1 MSPFATGLKAGTT
14 ALVLEALV
22 RDPRRSLP
30 QLWDPLEAL
39 KSISRDPAFRWEI
52 RLQEDKPA
60 TGLEIQRLYLN
71 VVRQVC
77 DLSSRAKAA
86 LVTAWENVLNDL
98 ERDIFLCRNRL
109 DWVAKL
115 ALVREFQASQ
125 NLRDDDPWL
134 RSLDLEYHR
143 LDVAEGLYYGL
154 EQTNAMLGSPEEAA
168 VWHAVSQPPKTTRA
182 YVRGR
187 CIQKFAALVVAAQ
200 WDHITLQG
208 SNGPIKISLLD
219 LFAPED
225 ILRYGSAID
234 AASTPDDLRMLNTL

>member
-1 MSPFATGLKAGTT
+1 MK
-14 ALVLEALV
+14 
-22 RDPRRSLP
+22 
-30 QLWDPLEAL
+30 
-39 KSISRDPAFRWEI
+39 
-52 RLQEDKPA
+52 
-60 TGLEIQRLYLN
+60 
-71 VVRQVC
+71 
-77 DLSSRAKAA
+77 
-86 LVTAWENVLNDL
+86 NDL

-115 ALVREFQASQ
+115 SLVREFQASQ

-154 EQTNAMLGSPEEAA
+154 EQASAMLGAPEEAA

-234 AASTPDDLRMLNTL
+234 AASTPDDLRMLNTI